1 MKKLV
6 TLLTALT
13 LMFTSAALAETAFK
27 TDEAG
32 HPVFENFGEAKQY
45 ARAGLIESD
54 YYMIIVPEDHTFYRI
69 RTDYDEKAKAL
80 YENYS
85 KLIENKELANDAIK
99 QFQEYCSTLPAQYDS
114 EFTAD
119 PISQKELDKLVGK
132 TLKEAKEE
140 GYTQL
145 PYYNT
150 EETDIVSF
158 ALEQGMFRY
167 SVTLNESYA
176 FYRECYEKNNFD
188 NLTIKSMT
196 WDGQFAID
204 AYHDKSDE
212 Q

>member
-1 MKKLV
+1 MEYH
-6 TLLTALT
+6 
-13 LMFTSAALAETAFK
+13 SHR
-27 TDEAG
+27 EA
-32 HPVFENFGEAKQY
+32 HEIYYNRPIIDSIRQITFNHE
-45 ARAGLIESD
+45 ES
-54 YYMIIVPEDHTFYRI
+54 
-69 RTDYDEKAKAL
+69 
-80 YENYS
+80 
-85 KLIENKELANDAIK
+85 NDAIK

-119 PISQKELDKLVGK
+119 PISQEELDKLVGK

-196 WDGQFAID
+196 WDDQFAID